1 MFGKRLMKKHVL
13 LFIIVI
19 FTLFPM
25 TDKEQTSYVSASNES
40 TEDTDLERQIDDV
53 LQDSKLDGTV
63 TGVSVR
69 HADTGEVMYSH
80 EGDKRLRPASN
91 MKLLTT
97 AAALEILGPDYQ
109 FETEVLTDE
118 TTLGMVLKG
127 NLYLR
132 GKGDPT
138 LMKED
143 LDAFAKDLKDKG
155 IQKIE
160 GSIVGD
166 DRWYD
171 DVRLSQDLNWSD
183 EPFYTGAQV
192 SALTLSPD
200 EDYDSGTVIVEVNPG
215 DNGGDK
221 ADVTITPET
230 DYVNI
235 VNKATTVETDQA
247 NTISIERQH
256 GNNDIVIKGDVP
268 LEDDETKSWVS
279 VWEPT
284 GYAVDVFKKSLE
296 DQGIEVSEK
305 AHEDIGSA
313 PDEATVL
320 TSKQSIPL
328 SELLIPYM
336 KLSNNGHAETL
347 TKEMGKVAGDEGSW
361 DEGLEIM
368 EETLASFGMDTGTL
382 QLRDGSGMSHKDM
395 VTSDELTHLLYQIQD
410 KSWFSDYETSLP
422 VAGIDERFV
431 GGSLRYR
438 MTDPPTKGNVV
449 AKTGSISGVSTLSGY
464 VTSADDEDL
473 IFSIMINSFLEGPV
487 TSIEDD
493 IATILAKHE
502 FE

>member
-1 MFGKRLMKKHVL
+1 
-13 LFIIVI
+13 
-19 FTLFPM
+19 
-25 TDKEQTSYVSASNES
+25 
-40 TEDTDLERQIDDV
+40 
-53 LQDSKLDGTV
+53 
-63 TGVSVR
+63 
-69 HADTGEVMYSH
+69 
-80 EGDKRLRPASN
+80 
-91 MKLLTT
+91 
-97 AAALEILGPDYQ
+97 
-109 FETEVLTDE
+109 
-118 TTLGMVLKG
+118 
-127 NLYLR
+127 
-132 GKGDPT
+132 
-138 LMKED
+138 
-143 LDAFAKDLKDKG
+143 
-155 IQKIE
+155 
-160 GSIVGD
+160 
-166 DRWYD
+166 
-171 DVRLSQDLNWSD
+171 
-183 EPFYTGAQV
+183 
-192 SALTLSPD
+192 
-200 EDYDSGTVIVEVNPG
+200 
-215 DNGGDK
+215 
-221 ADVTITPET
+221 
-230 DYVNI
+230 
-235 VNKATTVETDQA
+235 
-247 NTISIERQH
+247 
-256 GNNDIVIKGDVP
+256 
-268 LEDDETKSWVS
+268 SWVS

-284 GYAVDVFKKSLE
+284 GYAVDVFRKSLE
-296 DQGIEVSEK
+296 EQGIEVSEK

-473 IFSIMINSFLEGPV
+473 IFSIMINSFLERHV
-487 TSIEDD
+487 TKIEAN

-502 FE
+502 FERNQKRTTDKQERLYQAFLLYYKLILIRLGCLQRCFLYLSVPQLHCRFKKNLNSRKQCIFTNVETLVMMTVSQFCSKHTIRRNPAVILYFFHKVGGIFRTGNIIIFKHTFLDIRDIPGTFLHNAIQRVGTIAIDAFSDKFYFRFQFIHRGRTSCNSFYTLLDVGINV